1 MCIRPLGSELHWLN
15 IKKKYLYKICHVFKN
30 KEGLAQL
37 RTSHQ
42 LHCLEPAVLHTFCSF
57 CAYCTQERE
66 KKGCFRMASVTD
78 YHSTHIPQ
86 KLHIGSF
93 SLEST
98 FLRQ

>member
-1 MCIRPLGSELHWLN
+1 M
-15 IKKKYLYKICHVFKN
+15 FKN
-30 KEGLAQL
+30 EEGLAQL

-42 LHCLEPAVLHTFCSF
+42 LHCLEPAMFHTFCSV
-57 CAYCTQERE
+57 CTYCTQERE
-66 KKGCFRMASVTD
+66 RKKGCLRMASVLD

-86 KLHIGSF
+86 ELHVESF